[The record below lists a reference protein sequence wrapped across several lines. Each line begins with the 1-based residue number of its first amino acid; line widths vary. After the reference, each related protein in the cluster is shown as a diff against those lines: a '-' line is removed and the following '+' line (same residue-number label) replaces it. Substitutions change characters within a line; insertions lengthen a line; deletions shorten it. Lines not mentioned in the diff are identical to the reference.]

1 MVRTWCLVAVAA
13 ALAGCEPATF
23 YTDLEGQAT
32 VEGDPTPISDVLGA
46 LPAIGS
52 FTNMDFDANQDFR
65 NQGVTKEQVGS
76 VRVASLTLRIVDPSG
91 QDFGF
96 LDQIGFYAKVGDSE
110 AKVADK
116 ADVAALGL
124 RAPNPTL
131 ALDVEN
137 VELQPFVTA
146 RAMSIVMR
154 GSGRMPPQDT
164 RIEVVVRLKVGVKLL
179 SL

>member
-1 MVRTWCLVAVAA
+1 MVRTGFLIAVAA

-32 VEGDPTPISDVLGA
+32 VKGDPTPISDVLGA

-52 FTNMDFDANQDFR
+52 FTSMDFDANRDFR
-65 NQGVTKEQVGS
+65 NLGITKDQVGS
-76 VRVASLTLRIVDPSG
+76 VKVASFTLRIISPSN
-91 QDFGF
+91 QDFSF

-110 AKVADK
+110 AEVADK

-131 ALDVEN
+131 SLDVEN
-137 VELQPFVTA
+137 VELQPFVSA
-146 RAMSIVMR
+146 RAMSIIMR
-154 GSGRMPPQDT
+154 GSGRMPPRDT
-164 RIEVVVRLKVGVKLL
+164 RIEAVVRLKVGVKLL